1 MNIFKKPTPL
11 EVAQRE
17 LIEAEHAKLSAQS
30 AAEYAES
37 MVRYNEQRI
46 ARLLIF
52 IKQAESQ
59 NA

>member
-17 LIEAEHAKLSAQS
+17 LVEAEHAKLAAQS

-37 MVRYNEQRI
+37 MVRYNQQRI
-46 ARLLIF
+46 VRLVIF
-52 IKQAESQ
+52 IKHAEGQA
-59 NA
+59 

>member
-17 LIEAEHAKLSAQS
+17 LVEAEHAKLAAQS

-37 MVRYNEQRI
+37 MVRYNQQRI
-46 ARLLIF
+46 TRLMIF
-52 IKQAESQ
+52 IKHAEGQA
-59 NA
+59 

>member
-17 LIEAEHAKLSAQS
+17 LVEAEHAKLAAQS
-30 AAEYAES
+30 AAEYAAS
-37 MVRYNEQRI
+37 IVRYNEQRI
-46 ARLLIF
+46 VRLTNF
-52 IKQAESQ
+52 IERTESQ